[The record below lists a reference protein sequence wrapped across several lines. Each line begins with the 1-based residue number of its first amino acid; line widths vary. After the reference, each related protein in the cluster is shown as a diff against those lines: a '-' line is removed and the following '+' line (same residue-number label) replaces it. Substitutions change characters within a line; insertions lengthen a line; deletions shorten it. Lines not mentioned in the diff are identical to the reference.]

1 MQGIPSYWVDSAAR
15 IDVERNTVL
24 HKTAHGE
31 LVETAEWLKPG
42 PLRVGITSGA
52 STPDRAVEEVL
63 SKVFKIKVRCR
74 RSFLGWHALARCLWE
89 LVSAPI
95 SHSTLTTGLLL
106 SCVRRT
112 PHFPASSPV
121 SVPLCRCPLT
131 ESAHSLS

>member
-31 LVETAEWLKPG
+31 LVETADWLKPG

-74 RSFLGWHALARCLWE
+74 CSFEDWTLFVRAGFGPSCLQY
-89 LVSAPI
+89 VDNC
-95 SHSTLTTGLLL
+95 LTALLL
-106 SCVRRT
+106 TQDPSFSGIQPRQCA
-112 PHFPASSPV
+112 P
-121 SVPLCRCPLT
+121 VPLPT
-131 ESAHSLS
+131 H